1 MVFRTMLLCY
11 DGTHEGHTALRQG
24 TELASACGAF
34 VHLLAVVRTSA
45 GAIVGESLSSE
56 APFAEQTRQVEEILN
71 KGVARLT
78 ERGIKTK
85 GHVTLGEPIDEITRF
100 AKTLE
105 VDLIVLGHRTRSGYI
120 SILTCALSPKA
131 MRLSEVSLKLAVT
144 QYSRLAISANSGVP
158 A

>member
-56 APFAEQTRQVEEILN
+56 APFAEQTRQVEEILSE
-71 KGVARLT
+71 GVARLT
-78 ERGIKTK
+78 DARYKDQGACDL
-85 GHVTLGEPIDEITRF
+85 GRAHRRDHTLCKDP
-100 AKTLE
+100 
-105 VDLIVLGHRTRSGYI
+105 
-120 SILTCALSPKA
+120 
-131 MRLSEVSLKLAVT
+131 
-144 QYSRLAISANSGVP
+144 
-158 A
+158 

>member
-11 DGTHEGHTALRQG
+11 DGTREGHTALRQG

-105 VDLIVLGHRTRSGYI
+105 VDLIVLGHRTRSAFARWWGGSVGVSLLDLSTC
-120 SILTCALSPKA
+120 SILVCI
-131 MRLSEVSLKLAVT
+131 E
-144 QYSRLAISANSGVP
+144 NP
-158 A
+158 APETRS